1 MQKQKVDFQCYEDL
15 YRLQYQFIYRY
26 IRRML
31 KGDTYTAEDLTQEVF
46 LVAFQKWESDVVGH
60 PNVPGYLIRI
70 AQNKLKKWYE
80 SNSRAYVDETE
91 VINFLDESALQ
102 YKDMTEYEK
111 AEFYA
116 TLEKYLSV
124 EEMKLLRY
132 YYEYDYSSYE
142 MAQIMK
148 VSDHCFRMRMTRMR
162 SKLRKYLGGIFVM
175 MLCTICLF

>member
-1 MQKQKVDFQCYEDL
+1 M
-15 YRLQYQFIYRY
+15 
-26 IRRML
+26 
-31 KGDTYTAEDLTQEVF
+31 
-46 LVAFQKWESDVVGH
+46 
-60 PNVPGYLIRI
+60 
-70 AQNKLKKWYE
+70 
-80 SNSRAYVDETE
+80 
-91 VINFLDESALQ
+91 INFLDESALQ